1 MAAPPKPPRIRWIG
15 VAALSVAV
23 VAMAIDHL
31 IGTEGDDE
39 GGLADPAMFAI
50 SVALCGALAIAL
62 FGWLVPR
69 VISKGHARAA
79 TTGLVCSA
87 LSVVPGVALLWLGLP
102 FVTAGAGIAL
112 GAEGW
117 RGRHW
122 QGAAAVAIGLVV
134 VVLGLALY
142 LYAVTTA

>member
-1 MAAPPKPPRIRWIG
+1 
-15 VAALSVAV
+15 
-23 VAMAIDHL
+23 
-31 IGTEGDDE
+31 
-39 GGLADPAMFAI
+39 MFAI

-122 QGAAAVAIGLVV
+122 QGAAAVAIGLAV

>member
-15 VAALSVAV
+15 EAALSVAV

-31 IGTEGDDE
+31 VGTEGDDE

-69 VISKGHARAA
+69 VISRGNIIHY
-79 TTGLVCSA
+79 
-87 LSVVPGVALLWLGLP
+87 PGGVDVIHGPHDAFEQGQDAYCNAFLAI
-102 FVTAGAGIAL
+102 AGG
-112 GAEGW
+112 
-117 RGRHW
+117 
-122 QGAAAVAIGLVV
+122 
-134 VVLGLALY
+134 
-142 LYAVTTA
+142 